1 MIGGRYAMKIHF
13 QKKFSKRPP
22 PAVIVAIV
30 KNENFYQ
37 KLETYG
43 TALSNK
49 TTSFRIKKTEL
60 LESINFDQ
68 KVKKGDLIAKLKTG
82 NITAPFSGILGK
94 RGISESTLGSGNSI
108 ILTLDDTSI
117 IFSDL
122 KIPEIYAGIIKKG
135 LSIEAKFAA
144 YKNKIYRGNIESVAS
159 RIDAQTRSILTRVKI
174 KNENSELI
182 PGSLLEIQIKYNERY
197 SLSIPD
203 TSVIH
208 EGNKKFVYKVL
219 ENNTVQ
225 KIELLESINF
235 DQRVKKGDLI
245 AKLKT
250 RNIVA
255 PFSGILGKRGI
266 SESTLGS
273 GNSIILTLDDTSI
286 IFSDLKIPEIY
297 AGIIK
302 KGLPIEAKFAAY
314 KNKIYRGNIESVAS
328 RIDAQTRSIL
338 TRVKIK
344 NENSEL
350 IPGSLLEIQI
360 KYNERDSLSIPD
372 TGVIYEGDK
381 KFAYKVLEN
390 NTVQKIEIT
399 TGTRNKGKIE
409 LLSGLV
415 NGNKIVAEGL
425 TKVRPRIKIK
435 PIIKPK

>member
-1 MIGGRYAMKIHF
+1 MKRSTKITTIIIIFFIIIAAVIGGRYAMKIHF
-13 QKKFSKRPP
+13 QKKFGKRPP

-60 LESINFDQ
+60 LESISFDQ
-68 KVKKGDLIAKLKTG
+68 KVKKGDIIAKLKTG
-82 NITAPFSGILGK
+82 NII
-94 RGISESTLGSGNSI
+94 
-108 ILTLDDTSI
+108 
-117 IFSDL
+117 
-122 KIPEIYAGIIKKG
+122 
-135 LSIEAKFAA
+135 
-144 YKNKIYRGNIESVAS
+144 
-159 RIDAQTRSILTRVKI
+159 
-174 KNENSELI
+174 
-182 PGSLLEIQIKYNERY
+182 
-197 SLSIPD
+197 
-203 TSVIH
+203 
-208 EGNKKFVYKVL
+208 
-219 ENNTVQ
+219 
-225 KIELLESINF
+225 
-235 DQRVKKGDLI
+235 
-245 AKLKT
+245 
-250 RNIVA
+250 A

-314 KNKIYRGNIESVAS
+314 KNKIYRGNIESIAS

-338 TRVKIK
+338 TRVKIE

-350 IPGSLLEIQI
+350 IPGSFLEIQI

-381 KFAYKVLEN
+381 KFVYKVLEN
-390 NTVQKIEIT
+390 NTVQKIEVT

-415 NGNKIVAEGL
+415 NGNKVVAEGL

>member
-1 MIGGRYAMKIHF
+1 MKRSTKITTIIIIFFIVIAVVIGGRYAMKIHF
-13 QKKFSKRPP
+13 QKKFGKRSP

-82 NITAPFSGILGK
+82 NIIAPFSGILGK

-159 RIDAQTRSILTRVKI
+159 RIDAQTRSILARVKI

-182 PGSLLEIQIKYNERY
+182 PGS
-197 SLSIPD
+197 
-203 TSVIH
+203 
-208 EGNKKFVYKVL
+208 F
-219 ENNTVQ
+219 
-225 KIELLESINF
+225 
-235 DQRVKKGDLI
+235 
-245 AKLKT
+245 
-250 RNIVA
+250 
-255 PFSGILGKRGI
+255 
-266 SESTLGS
+266 
-273 GNSIILTLDDTSI
+273 
-286 IFSDLKIPEIY
+286 
-297 AGIIK
+297 
-302 KGLPIEAKFAAY
+302 
-314 KNKIYRGNIESVAS
+314 
-328 RIDAQTRSIL
+328 
-338 TRVKIK
+338 
-344 NENSEL
+344 
-350 IPGSLLEIQI
+350 LEIQI

-372 TGVIYEGDK
+372 TSVIYEGDK
-381 KFAYKVLEN
+381 KFVYKILEN
-390 NTVQKIEIT
+390 NTVQKIEVT

-415 NGNKIVAEGL
+415 NGNKVVAEGL
-425 TKVRPRIKIK
+425 TKVRPHIKIK

>member
-1 MIGGRYAMKIHF
+1 MKRSTKITTIIIIFFIIIAAVIGGRYAMKIHF
-13 QKKFSKRPP
+13 QKKFGKRPP
-22 PAVIVAIV
+22 PTVIVAIV

-68 KVKKGDLIAKLKTG
+68 RVKKGDLIAKLKTG
-82 NITAPFSGILGK
+82 
-94 RGISESTLGSGNSI
+94 
-108 ILTLDDTSI
+108 
-117 IFSDL
+117 
-122 KIPEIYAGIIKKG
+122 
-135 LSIEAKFAA
+135 
-144 YKNKIYRGNIESVAS
+144 
-159 RIDAQTRSILTRVKI
+159 
-174 KNENSELI
+174 
-182 PGSLLEIQIKYNERY
+182 
-197 SLSIPD
+197 
-203 TSVIH
+203 
-208 EGNKKFVYKVL
+208 
-219 ENNTVQ
+219 
-225 KIELLESINF
+225 
-235 DQRVKKGDLI
+235 
-245 AKLKT
+245 
-250 RNIVA
+250 NIVA

-297 AGIIK
+297 VGIIK

-338 TRVKIK
+338 TRVKIE

-381 KFAYKVLEN
+381 KFVYKVLEN
-390 NTVQKIEIT
+390 NTVQKIEVT

-415 NGNKIVAEGL
+415 NGNKVVAEGL

>member
-1 MIGGRYAMKIHF
+1 MKRSTKITTIIIIFFIVIAVVIGGRYAMKIHF
-13 QKKFSKRPP
+13 QKKFGKRSP

-82 NITAPFSGILGK
+82 NIIAPFSGILGK

-159 RIDAQTRSILTRVKI
+159 HIDAQTRSILTRVKI

-182 PGSLLEIQIKYNERY
+182 PGS
-197 SLSIPD
+197 
-203 TSVIH
+203 
-208 EGNKKFVYKVL
+208 F
-219 ENNTVQ
+219 
-225 KIELLESINF
+225 
-235 DQRVKKGDLI
+235 
-245 AKLKT
+245 
-250 RNIVA
+250 
-255 PFSGILGKRGI
+255 
-266 SESTLGS
+266 
-273 GNSIILTLDDTSI
+273 
-286 IFSDLKIPEIY
+286 
-297 AGIIK
+297 
-302 KGLPIEAKFAAY
+302 
-314 KNKIYRGNIESVAS
+314 
-328 RIDAQTRSIL
+328 
-338 TRVKIK
+338 
-344 NENSEL
+344 
-350 IPGSLLEIQI
+350 LEIQI

-372 TGVIYEGDK
+372 TSVIYEGDK
-381 KFAYKVLEN
+381 KFVYKILEN
-390 NTVQKIEIT
+390 NTVQKIEVA

-415 NGNKIVAEGL
+415 NGNKVVAEGL

>member
-1 MIGGRYAMKIHF
+1 MKRSTKITAVIIIFFTIIAVVIGGRYAIKIHF
-13 QKKFSKRPP
+13 QKKFGKRPP
-22 PAVIVAIV
+22 PAVIVATV

-60 LESINFDQ
+60 LESINFSQ

-82 NITAPFSGILGK
+82 
-94 RGISESTLGSGNSI
+94 
-108 ILTLDDTSI
+108 
-117 IFSDL
+117 
-122 KIPEIYAGIIKKG
+122 
-135 LSIEAKFAA
+135 
-144 YKNKIYRGNIESVAS
+144 
-159 RIDAQTRSILTRVKI
+159 
-174 KNENSELI
+174 
-182 PGSLLEIQIKYNERY
+182 
-197 SLSIPD
+197 
-203 TSVIH
+203 
-208 EGNKKFVYKVL
+208 
-219 ENNTVQ
+219 
-225 KIELLESINF
+225 
-235 DQRVKKGDLI
+235 
-245 AKLKT
+245 
-250 RNIVA
+250 NIVA

-297 AGIIK
+297 AGVIK
-302 KGLPIEAKFAAY
+302 KNLPIEVKFAAY
-314 KNKIYRGNIESVAS
+314 KNKIYGGIIESVAS

-372 TGVIYEGDK
+372 TSVIYEGDK
-381 KFAYKVLEN
+381 KFVYKILEN
-390 NTVQKIEIT
+390 NTIQKTEVT

-409 LLSGLV
+409 LLSGLI
-415 NGNKIVAEGL
+415 NGNKVVAEGL
-425 TKVRPRIKIK
+425 AKVRPHIKIK
-435 PIIKPK
+435 PIIKTR

>member
-1 MIGGRYAMKIHF
+1 MKRSTKITAVIIIFFTIIAVVIGGRYAIKIHF
-13 QKKFSKRPP
+13 QKKFGKRPP
-22 PAVIVAIV
+22 PAVIVATV

-60 LESINFDQ
+60 LESINFSQ

-82 NITAPFSGILGK
+82 
-94 RGISESTLGSGNSI
+94 
-108 ILTLDDTSI
+108 
-117 IFSDL
+117 
-122 KIPEIYAGIIKKG
+122 
-135 LSIEAKFAA
+135 
-144 YKNKIYRGNIESVAS
+144 
-159 RIDAQTRSILTRVKI
+159 
-174 KNENSELI
+174 
-182 PGSLLEIQIKYNERY
+182 
-197 SLSIPD
+197 
-203 TSVIH
+203 
-208 EGNKKFVYKVL
+208 
-219 ENNTVQ
+219 
-225 KIELLESINF
+225 
-235 DQRVKKGDLI
+235 
-245 AKLKT
+245 
-250 RNIVA
+250 NIVA

-297 AGIIK
+297 AGVIK
-302 KGLPIEAKFAAY
+302 KNLPIEVKFAAY
-314 KNKIYRGNIESVAS
+314 KNKIYGGIIESVAS

-372 TGVIYEGDK
+372 TSVIYEGDK
-381 KFAYKVLEN
+381 KFVYKILEN
-390 NTVQKIEIT
+390 NTVQKIEVT

-415 NGNKIVAEGL
+415 IGNKVVAEGL
-425 TKVRPRIKIK
+425 AKVRPHIKIK
-435 PIIKPK
+435 PIIKTR

>member
-1 MIGGRYAMKIHF
+1 MKRSTKITTVIIIFFIIIAAVIGGRYATKIHF
-13 QKKFSKRPP
+13 KKKFGKRPP
-22 PAVIVAIV
+22 PAVIVATV

-60 LESINFDQ
+60 LKPINFNQ
-68 KVKKGDLIAKLKTG
+68 K
-82 NITAPFSGILGK
+82 
-94 RGISESTLGSGNSI
+94 
-108 ILTLDDTSI
+108 
-117 IFSDL
+117 
-122 KIPEIYAGIIKKG
+122 
-135 LSIEAKFAA
+135 
-144 YKNKIYRGNIESVAS
+144 
-159 RIDAQTRSILTRVKI
+159 
-174 KNENSELI
+174 
-182 PGSLLEIQIKYNERY
+182 
-197 SLSIPD
+197 
-203 TSVIH
+203 
-208 EGNKKFVYKVL
+208 
-219 ENNTVQ
+219 
-225 KIELLESINF
+225 
-235 DQRVKKGDLI
+235 VKKGDLI

-372 TGVIYEGDK
+372 TSVIYEGNK
-381 KFAYKVLEN
+381 KFVYKVLEN
-390 NTVQKIEIT
+390 NTVQKIEVT

-415 NGNKIVAEGL
+415 NRNKVVAEGL

>member
-1 MIGGRYAMKIHF
+1 MKIHF
-13 QKKFSKRPP
+13 QKKFGKRPP
-22 PAVIVAIV
+22 PAVIVATV

-60 LESINFDQ
+60 LKPINF
-68 KVKKGDLIAKLKTG
+68 
-82 NITAPFSGILGK
+82 N
-94 RGISESTLGSGNSI
+94 
-108 ILTLDDTSI
+108 
-117 IFSDL
+117 
-122 KIPEIYAGIIKKG
+122 
-135 LSIEAKFAA
+135 
-144 YKNKIYRGNIESVAS
+144 
-159 RIDAQTRSILTRVKI
+159 
-174 KNENSELI
+174 
-182 PGSLLEIQIKYNERY
+182 
-197 SLSIPD
+197 
-203 TSVIH
+203 
-208 EGNKKFVYKVL
+208 
-219 ENNTVQ
+219 Q
-225 KIELLESINF
+225 KI
-235 DQRVKKGDLI
+235 KKGDLI

-302 KGLPIEAKFAAY
+302 KGLLIEAKFAAY

-338 TRVKIK
+338 TRVKIE

-372 TGVIYEGDK
+372 TSVIYEGDK
-381 KFAYKVLEN
+381 KFVYKILEN
-390 NTVQKIEIT
+390 NTVQKIEVT

-415 NGNKIVAEGL
+415 IGNKVVAEGL
-425 TKVRPRIKIK
+425 AKVRPHIKIK
-435 PIIKPK
+435 PIIKTR

>member
-1 MIGGRYAMKIHF
+1 MKRSTKITTIIIIFFIIIAIVIGGRYAMKIHF

-22 PAVIVAIV
+22 PTVIVATV

-49 TTSFRIKKTEL
+49 TTSFRIK
-60 LESINFDQ
+60 
-68 KVKKGDLIAKLKTG
+68 
-82 NITAPFSGILGK
+82 
-94 RGISESTLGSGNSI
+94 
-108 ILTLDDTSI
+108 
-117 IFSDL
+117 
-122 KIPEIYAGIIKKG
+122 
-135 LSIEAKFAA
+135 
-144 YKNKIYRGNIESVAS
+144 
-159 RIDAQTRSILTRVKI
+159 
-174 KNENSELI
+174 
-182 PGSLLEIQIKYNERY
+182 
-197 SLSIPD
+197 
-203 TSVIH
+203 
-208 EGNKKFVYKVL
+208 
-219 ENNTVQ
+219 

-344 NENSEL
+344 NKNSEL

-372 TGVIYEGDK
+372 TSVIYEGNK
-381 KFAYKVLEN
+381 KFVYKVLEN
-390 NTVQKIEIT
+390 NTVQKIEVT

-415 NGNKIVAEGL
+415 NGNKVVAEGL

>member
-1 MIGGRYAMKIHF
+1 MKRSTKITTVIIIFFIIIAAVIGGRYATKIHF
-13 QKKFSKRPP
+13 KKKFGKRPP
-22 PAVIVAIV
+22 PAVIVATV

-60 LESINFDQ
+60 LKPINFNQ
-68 KVKKGDLIAKLKTG
+68 K
-82 NITAPFSGILGK
+82 
-94 RGISESTLGSGNSI
+94 
-108 ILTLDDTSI
+108 
-117 IFSDL
+117 
-122 KIPEIYAGIIKKG
+122 
-135 LSIEAKFAA
+135 
-144 YKNKIYRGNIESVAS
+144 
-159 RIDAQTRSILTRVKI
+159 
-174 KNENSELI
+174 
-182 PGSLLEIQIKYNERY
+182 
-197 SLSIPD
+197 
-203 TSVIH
+203 
-208 EGNKKFVYKVL
+208 
-219 ENNTVQ
+219 
-225 KIELLESINF
+225 
-235 DQRVKKGDLI
+235 VKKGDLI

-314 KNKIYRGNIESVAS
+314 KNKIYRGNIESIAS

-338 TRVKIK
+338 TRVKIE

-372 TGVIYEGDK
+372 TSVIYEGNK
-381 KFAYKVLEN
+381 KFVYKVLEN
-390 NTVQKIEIT
+390 NTVQKIEVT

-415 NGNKIVAEGL
+415 NRNKVVAEGL

>member
-1 MIGGRYAMKIHF
+1 MKRSTKITTIIIIFFIVIAVVIGGRYAMKIHF
-13 QKKFSKRPP
+13 QKKFGKRPP

-135 LSIEAKFAA
+135 L
-144 YKNKIYRGNIESVAS
+144 
-159 RIDAQTRSILTRVKI
+159 
-174 KNENSELI
+174 
-182 PGSLLEIQIKYNERY
+182 
-197 SLSIPD
+197 
-203 TSVIH
+203 
-208 EGNKKFVYKVL
+208 
-219 ENNTVQ
+219 
-225 KIELLESINF
+225 
-235 DQRVKKGDLI
+235 
-245 AKLKT
+245 
-250 RNIVA
+250 
-255 PFSGILGKRGI
+255 
-266 SESTLGS
+266 
-273 GNSIILTLDDTSI
+273 
-286 IFSDLKIPEIY
+286 
-297 AGIIK
+297 
-302 KGLPIEAKFAAY
+302 PIEAKFAAY
-314 KNKIYRGNIESVAS
+314 KNKIYRGNIESIAS

-338 TRVKIK
+338 TRVKIE

-350 IPGSLLEIQI
+350 IPGSFLEIQI

-381 KFAYKVLEN
+381 KFVYKVLEN
-390 NTVQKIEIT
+390 NTVQKIEVT

-415 NGNKIVAEGL
+415 NGNKVVAEGL

>member
-1 MIGGRYAMKIHF
+1 MKRSTKITTIIIIFFIIIAAVIGGRYAMKIHF
-13 QKKFSKRPP
+13 QKKFGKRPP

-82 NITAPFSGILGK
+82 NIIAPFSGILGK

-122 KIPEIYAGIIKKG
+122 KIPEVYAGIIKKG

-174 KNENSELI
+174 E
-182 PGSLLEIQIKYNERY
+182 
-197 SLSIPD
+197 
-203 TSVIH
+203 
-208 EGNKKFVYKVL
+208 
-219 ENNTVQ
+219 
-225 KIELLESINF
+225 
-235 DQRVKKGDLI
+235 
-245 AKLKT
+245 
-250 RNIVA
+250 
-255 PFSGILGKRGI
+255 
-266 SESTLGS
+266 
-273 GNSIILTLDDTSI
+273 
-286 IFSDLKIPEIY
+286 
-297 AGIIK
+297 
-302 KGLPIEAKFAAY
+302 
-314 KNKIYRGNIESVAS
+314 
-328 RIDAQTRSIL
+328 
-338 TRVKIK
+338 

-381 KFAYKVLEN
+381 KFVYKVLEN
-390 NTVQKIEIT
+390 NTVQKIEVT

-415 NGNKIVAEGL
+415 NGNKVVAEGL

>member
-1 MIGGRYAMKIHF
+1 MKKSTKITAIIIIFFIIIAAVIGGRYAMKIHF

-22 PAVIVAIV
+22 PAVIVATV
-30 KNENFYQ
+30 KNENFFQ

-68 KVKKGDLIAKLKTG
+68 RVKKGDLIAKLKTG
-82 NITAPFSGILGK
+82 
-94 RGISESTLGSGNSI
+94 
-108 ILTLDDTSI
+108 
-117 IFSDL
+117 
-122 KIPEIYAGIIKKG
+122 
-135 LSIEAKFAA
+135 
-144 YKNKIYRGNIESVAS
+144 
-159 RIDAQTRSILTRVKI
+159 
-174 KNENSELI
+174 
-182 PGSLLEIQIKYNERY
+182 
-197 SLSIPD
+197 
-203 TSVIH
+203 
-208 EGNKKFVYKVL
+208 
-219 ENNTVQ
+219 
-225 KIELLESINF
+225 
-235 DQRVKKGDLI
+235 
-245 AKLKT
+245 
-250 RNIVA
+250 NIVA

-266 SESTLGS
+266 SENTLGS

-372 TGVIYEGDK
+372 TSVIHEGNK
-381 KFAYKVLEN
+381 KFVYKVLEN
-390 NTVQKIEIT
+390 NTVQKIEVT
-399 TGTRNKGKIE
+399 TGIRNKGKIE

-415 NGNKIVAEGL
+415 NGNKVVAEGL

>member
-1 MIGGRYAMKIHF
+1 MKRSTKITTIIIIFFIIIAAVIGGRYAMKIHF
-13 QKKFSKRPP
+13 QKKFGKRPP
-22 PAVIVAIV
+22 PAVIVATV
-30 KNENFYQ
+30 KDENFYQ
-37 KLETYG
+37 KIETYG

-135 LSIEAKFAA
+135 L
-144 YKNKIYRGNIESVAS
+144 
-159 RIDAQTRSILTRVKI
+159 
-174 KNENSELI
+174 
-182 PGSLLEIQIKYNERY
+182 
-197 SLSIPD
+197 
-203 TSVIH
+203 
-208 EGNKKFVYKVL
+208 
-219 ENNTVQ
+219 
-225 KIELLESINF
+225 
-235 DQRVKKGDLI
+235 
-245 AKLKT
+245 
-250 RNIVA
+250 
-255 PFSGILGKRGI
+255 
-266 SESTLGS
+266 
-273 GNSIILTLDDTSI
+273 
-286 IFSDLKIPEIY
+286 
-297 AGIIK
+297 
-302 KGLPIEAKFAAY
+302 PIEAKFAAY
-314 KNKIYRGNIESVAS
+314 KNKIYRGNIESIAS

-338 TRVKIK
+338 TRVKIE

-350 IPGSLLEIQI
+350 IPGSFLEIQI

-381 KFAYKVLEN
+381 KFVYKVLEN
-390 NTVQKIEIT
+390 NTVQKIEVT

-415 NGNKIVAEGL
+415 NGNKVVAEGL

>member
-1 MIGGRYAMKIHF
+1 MKRSTKITTVIIIFFIIIAAVIGGRYATKIHF
-13 QKKFSKRPP
+13 KKKFGKRPP
-22 PAVIVAIV
+22 PAVIVATV

-60 LESINFDQ
+60 LESISFDQ
-68 KVKKGDLIAKLKTG
+68 KVKKGDIIAKLKTG
-82 NITAPFSGILGK
+82 NII
-94 RGISESTLGSGNSI
+94 
-108 ILTLDDTSI
+108 
-117 IFSDL
+117 
-122 KIPEIYAGIIKKG
+122 
-135 LSIEAKFAA
+135 
-144 YKNKIYRGNIESVAS
+144 
-159 RIDAQTRSILTRVKI
+159 
-174 KNENSELI
+174 
-182 PGSLLEIQIKYNERY
+182 
-197 SLSIPD
+197 
-203 TSVIH
+203 
-208 EGNKKFVYKVL
+208 
-219 ENNTVQ
+219 
-225 KIELLESINF
+225 
-235 DQRVKKGDLI
+235 
-245 AKLKT
+245 
-250 RNIVA
+250 A

-314 KNKIYRGNIESVAS
+314 KNKIYRGNIESIAS

-338 TRVKIK
+338 TRVKIE

-381 KFAYKVLEN
+381 KFVYKVLEN
-390 NTVQKIEIT
+390 NTVQKIEVT

-415 NGNKIVAEGL
+415 NGNKVVAEGL

>member
-1 MIGGRYAMKIHF
+1 MKRSTKITTIIIIFFIIIAAVIGGRYAMKIHF
-13 QKKFSKRPP
+13 QKKFGKRPP

-49 TTSFRIKKTEL
+49 TTSFRIKKT
-60 LESINFDQ
+60 
-68 KVKKGDLIAKLKTG
+68 
-82 NITAPFSGILGK
+82 
-94 RGISESTLGSGNSI
+94 
-108 ILTLDDTSI
+108 
-117 IFSDL
+117 
-122 KIPEIYAGIIKKG
+122 
-135 LSIEAKFAA
+135 
-144 YKNKIYRGNIESVAS
+144 
-159 RIDAQTRSILTRVKI
+159 
-174 KNENSELI
+174 
-182 PGSLLEIQIKYNERY
+182 
-197 SLSIPD
+197 
-203 TSVIH
+203 
-208 EGNKKFVYKVL
+208 
-219 ENNTVQ
+219 
-225 KIELLESINF
+225 ELLESINF

-328 RIDAQTRSIL
+328 RIDAQTRSML

-372 TGVIYEGDK
+372 TSVIYEGDK
-381 KFAYKVLEN
+381 KFVYKILEN
-390 NTVQKIEIT
+390 NTVEKIEVT

-415 NGNKIVAEGL
+415 NGNKVVAEGL

>member
-1 MIGGRYAMKIHF
+1 MKRSTKITTIIIIFFIVIAVVIGGRYAMKIHF
-13 QKKFSKRPP
+13 QKKFGKRSP

-82 NITAPFSGILGK
+82 NIIAPFSGILGK

-159 RIDAQTRSILTRVKI
+159 RIDAQTRSIL
-174 KNENSELI
+174 
-182 PGSLLEIQIKYNERY
+182 
-197 SLSIPD
+197 
-203 TSVIH
+203 
-208 EGNKKFVYKVL
+208 
-219 ENNTVQ
+219 
-225 KIELLESINF
+225 
-235 DQRVKKGDLI
+235 
-245 AKLKT
+245 A
-250 RNIVA
+250 
-255 PFSGILGKRGI
+255 
-266 SESTLGS
+266 
-273 GNSIILTLDDTSI
+273 
-286 IFSDLKIPEIY
+286 
-297 AGIIK
+297 
-302 KGLPIEAKFAAY
+302 
-314 KNKIYRGNIESVAS
+314 
-328 RIDAQTRSIL
+328 
-338 TRVKIK
+338 RVKIK

-381 KFAYKVLEN
+381 KFVYKVLEN
-390 NTVQKIEIT
+390 NTVQKIEVT

-415 NGNKIVAEGL
+415 NGNKVVAEGL

>member
-13 QKKFSKRPP
+13 QKKFGKRPP

-82 NITAPFSGILGK
+82 NII
-94 RGISESTLGSGNSI
+94 
-108 ILTLDDTSI
+108 
-117 IFSDL
+117 
-122 KIPEIYAGIIKKG
+122 
-135 LSIEAKFAA
+135 
-144 YKNKIYRGNIESVAS
+144 
-159 RIDAQTRSILTRVKI
+159 
-174 KNENSELI
+174 
-182 PGSLLEIQIKYNERY
+182 
-197 SLSIPD
+197 
-203 TSVIH
+203 
-208 EGNKKFVYKVL
+208 
-219 ENNTVQ
+219 
-225 KIELLESINF
+225 
-235 DQRVKKGDLI
+235 
-245 AKLKT
+245 
-250 RNIVA
+250 A

-372 TGVIYEGDK
+372 TSVIYEGNK
-381 KFAYKVLEN
+381 KFVYKVLEN
-390 NTVQKIEIT
+390 NTVQKIEVT

-415 NGNKIVAEGL
+415 NGNKVVAEGL

>member
-1 MIGGRYAMKIHF
+1 MKRSTKITAIIIIFFIIIAAVIGGRYAMKIHF
-13 QKKFSKRPP
+13 QKKFGKRPP
-22 PAVIVAIV
+22 PAVIVATV

-60 LESINFDQ
+60 LESISFDQ

-82 NITAPFSGILGK
+82 NII
-94 RGISESTLGSGNSI
+94 
-108 ILTLDDTSI
+108 
-117 IFSDL
+117 
-122 KIPEIYAGIIKKG
+122 
-135 LSIEAKFAA
+135 
-144 YKNKIYRGNIESVAS
+144 
-159 RIDAQTRSILTRVKI
+159 
-174 KNENSELI
+174 
-182 PGSLLEIQIKYNERY
+182 
-197 SLSIPD
+197 
-203 TSVIH
+203 
-208 EGNKKFVYKVL
+208 
-219 ENNTVQ
+219 
-225 KIELLESINF
+225 
-235 DQRVKKGDLI
+235 
-245 AKLKT
+245 
-250 RNIVA
+250 A

-314 KNKIYRGNIESVAS
+314 KNKIYRGNIESIAS

-381 KFAYKVLEN
+381 KFVYKVLEN
-390 NTVQKIEIT
+390 NTVQKIEVT

-415 NGNKIVAEGL
+415 NGNKVVAEGL

>member
-1 MIGGRYAMKIHF
+1 MKRSTKITTIIIIFFIIIAAVIGGRYAMKIHF
-13 QKKFSKRPP
+13 QKKFGKRPP

-30 KNENFYQ
+30 KNENFFQ

-60 LESINFDQ
+60 LESISFDQ
-68 KVKKGDLIAKLKTG
+68 KVKKGDIIAKLKTG
-82 NITAPFSGILGK
+82 NII
-94 RGISESTLGSGNSI
+94 
-108 ILTLDDTSI
+108 
-117 IFSDL
+117 
-122 KIPEIYAGIIKKG
+122 
-135 LSIEAKFAA
+135 
-144 YKNKIYRGNIESVAS
+144 
-159 RIDAQTRSILTRVKI
+159 
-174 KNENSELI
+174 
-182 PGSLLEIQIKYNERY
+182 
-197 SLSIPD
+197 
-203 TSVIH
+203 
-208 EGNKKFVYKVL
+208 
-219 ENNTVQ
+219 
-225 KIELLESINF
+225 
-235 DQRVKKGDLI
+235 
-245 AKLKT
+245 
-250 RNIVA
+250 A

-314 KNKIYRGNIESVAS
+314 KNKIYRGNIESIAS

-338 TRVKIK
+338 TRVKIE

-350 IPGSLLEIQI
+350 IPGSFLEIQI

-381 KFAYKVLEN
+381 KFVYKVLEN
-390 NTVQKIEIT
+390 NTVQKIEVT

-415 NGNKIVAEGL
+415 NGNKVVAEGL

>member
-1 MIGGRYAMKIHF
+1 MKRSTKITTVIIIFFIIIAAVIGGRYATKIHF
-13 QKKFSKRPP
+13 KKKFGKRPP
-22 PAVIVAIV
+22 PAVIVATV

-60 LESINFDQ
+60 LKPINFNQ
-68 KVKKGDLIAKLKTG
+68 K
-82 NITAPFSGILGK
+82 
-94 RGISESTLGSGNSI
+94 
-108 ILTLDDTSI
+108 
-117 IFSDL
+117 
-122 KIPEIYAGIIKKG
+122 
-135 LSIEAKFAA
+135 
-144 YKNKIYRGNIESVAS
+144 
-159 RIDAQTRSILTRVKI
+159 
-174 KNENSELI
+174 
-182 PGSLLEIQIKYNERY
+182 
-197 SLSIPD
+197 
-203 TSVIH
+203 
-208 EGNKKFVYKVL
+208 
-219 ENNTVQ
+219 
-225 KIELLESINF
+225 
-235 DQRVKKGDLI
+235 VKKGDLI

-338 TRVKIK
+338 TRVKIE

-372 TGVIYEGDK
+372 TSVIYEGNK
-381 KFAYKVLEN
+381 KFVYKVLEN
-390 NTVQKIEIT
+390 NTVQKIEVT

-415 NGNKIVAEGL
+415 NRNKVVAEGL

>member
-1 MIGGRYAMKIHF
+1 MKRSTKITTIIIIFFIIIAVVIGGRYAMKIHF
-13 QKKFSKRPP
+13 QKKFVKRPP
-22 PAVIVAIV
+22 PVVIVAIV

-60 LESINFDQ
+60 LKPINFNQ

-82 NITAPFSGILGK
+82 
-94 RGISESTLGSGNSI
+94 
-108 ILTLDDTSI
+108 
-117 IFSDL
+117 
-122 KIPEIYAGIIKKG
+122 
-135 LSIEAKFAA
+135 
-144 YKNKIYRGNIESVAS
+144 
-159 RIDAQTRSILTRVKI
+159 
-174 KNENSELI
+174 
-182 PGSLLEIQIKYNERY
+182 
-197 SLSIPD
+197 
-203 TSVIH
+203 
-208 EGNKKFVYKVL
+208 
-219 ENNTVQ
+219 
-225 KIELLESINF
+225 
-235 DQRVKKGDLI
+235 
-245 AKLKT
+245 
-250 RNIVA
+250 NIVA

-266 SESTLGS
+266 SESSLGS

-286 IFSDLKIPEIY
+286 IYCDLKIPEIY

-314 KNKIYRGNIESVAS
+314 KNKIYRGNIESIAS

-372 TGVIYEGDK
+372 TSVIYEGNK
-381 KFAYKVLEN
+381 KFVYKVLEN
-390 NTVQKIEIT
+390 NTVQKIEVT

-415 NGNKIVAEGL
+415 NGNKVVAEGL

>member
-1 MIGGRYAMKIHF
+1 VIGGRYAMKIHF
-13 QKKFSKRPP
+13 QKKFGKRPP

-68 KVKKGDLIAKLKTG
+68 RVKKGDLIAKLKTG
-82 NITAPFSGILGK
+82 
-94 RGISESTLGSGNSI
+94 
-108 ILTLDDTSI
+108 
-117 IFSDL
+117 
-122 KIPEIYAGIIKKG
+122 
-135 LSIEAKFAA
+135 
-144 YKNKIYRGNIESVAS
+144 
-159 RIDAQTRSILTRVKI
+159 
-174 KNENSELI
+174 
-182 PGSLLEIQIKYNERY
+182 
-197 SLSIPD
+197 
-203 TSVIH
+203 
-208 EGNKKFVYKVL
+208 
-219 ENNTVQ
+219 
-225 KIELLESINF
+225 
-235 DQRVKKGDLI
+235 
-245 AKLKT
+245 
-250 RNIVA
+250 NIVA

-314 KNKIYRGNIESVAS
+314 KNKIYRGNIESIAS

-338 TRVKIK
+338 TRVKIE

-350 IPGSLLEIQI
+350 IPGSFLEIQI

-381 KFAYKVLEN
+381 KFVYKVLEN
-390 NTVQKIEIT
+390 NTVQKIEVT

-415 NGNKIVAEGL
+415 NGNKVVAEGL

>member
-1 MIGGRYAMKIHF
+1 MKRSTKITTIIIIFFIIIAAVIGGRYAMKIHF
-13 QKKFSKRPP
+13 QKKFGKRPP

-60 LESINFDQ
+60 LESISFDQ
-68 KVKKGDLIAKLKTG
+68 KVKKGDIIAKLKTG
-82 NITAPFSGILGK
+82 NII
-94 RGISESTLGSGNSI
+94 
-108 ILTLDDTSI
+108 
-117 IFSDL
+117 
-122 KIPEIYAGIIKKG
+122 
-135 LSIEAKFAA
+135 
-144 YKNKIYRGNIESVAS
+144 
-159 RIDAQTRSILTRVKI
+159 
-174 KNENSELI
+174 
-182 PGSLLEIQIKYNERY
+182 
-197 SLSIPD
+197 
-203 TSVIH
+203 
-208 EGNKKFVYKVL
+208 
-219 ENNTVQ
+219 
-225 KIELLESINF
+225 
-235 DQRVKKGDLI
+235 
-245 AKLKT
+245 
-250 RNIVA
+250 A

-338 TRVKIK
+338 TRVKIE

-372 TGVIYEGDK
+372 TSVIYEGNK
-381 KFAYKVLEN
+381 KFVYKVLEN
-390 NTVQKIEIT
+390 NTVQKIEVT

-415 NGNKIVAEGL
+415 NRNKVVAEGL

>member
-1 MIGGRYAMKIHF
+1 MKRSTKITTIIIIFFIIIAAVIGGRYAMKIHF
-13 QKKFSKRPP
+13 QKKFGKRPP

-49 TTSFRIKKTEL
+49 TTSFRIKKT
-60 LESINFDQ
+60 
-68 KVKKGDLIAKLKTG
+68 
-82 NITAPFSGILGK
+82 
-94 RGISESTLGSGNSI
+94 
-108 ILTLDDTSI
+108 
-117 IFSDL
+117 
-122 KIPEIYAGIIKKG
+122 
-135 LSIEAKFAA
+135 
-144 YKNKIYRGNIESVAS
+144 
-159 RIDAQTRSILTRVKI
+159 
-174 KNENSELI
+174 
-182 PGSLLEIQIKYNERY
+182 
-197 SLSIPD
+197 
-203 TSVIH
+203 
-208 EGNKKFVYKVL
+208 
-219 ENNTVQ
+219 
-225 KIELLESINF
+225 ELLESINF

-381 KFAYKVLEN
+381 KFVYKVLEN
-390 NTVQKIEIT
+390 NTVQKIEVT

-415 NGNKIVAEGL
+415 NGNKVVAEGL